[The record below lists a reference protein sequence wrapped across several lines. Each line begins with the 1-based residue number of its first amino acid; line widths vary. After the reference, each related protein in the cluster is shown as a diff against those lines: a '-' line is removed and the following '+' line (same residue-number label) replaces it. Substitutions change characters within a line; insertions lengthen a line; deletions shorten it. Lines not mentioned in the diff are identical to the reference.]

1 MRCQIEKP
9 PALMSKHLFKRIE
22 KALIS
27 LQRQGIQGH
36 ALKRF
41 KTLTAMVKG
50 MIDKQSCHLNALGS
64 GIENDI
70 NDSSREAAAKRFVE
84 NKYTDYKLH
93 YLPYLRQLLITLL
106 SNASLERGISLAI
119 DGSQMGT
126 GHVAL
131 MLSVVYKKRSIPLFW
146 VIKKGKKGHFPTEM
160 HIELV
165 EKAAAILKPLM
176 PPNMPVTLLGDG
188 EFGSVDLQ
196 KLCRK
201 ELNWQYVFRI
211 ANDTVLHEN
220 DDFFQPKSL
229 EIPKGETFIFIPSVD
244 FEKEKYPDVHLLN
257 WHDKAVYDDPLF
269 LISAYDDPFDI
280 IFYYKQRFAIETLFK
295 DLKSRGFNLHK
306 NRLTKAFALCNLILI
321 AALGYCLIFVFGQN
335 NVNNKLKAK
344 VLRIHKIEKHEMS
357 IFSYGLKLLKYLIK
371 YNRYFSF
378 KLALE

>member
-1 MRCQIEKP
+1 
-9 PALMSKHLFKRIE
+9 MSKNLFKSIE

-27 LQRQGIQGH
+27 LQPQGIKGH
-36 ALKRF
+36 ALKRIM
-41 KTLTAMVKG
+41 TLTAMVKG

-70 NDSSREAAAKRFVE
+70 DDASREAAAKRFVE

-93 YLPYLRQLLITLL
+93 YLPYLSQVLVTIIAQ
-106 SNASLERGISLAI
+106 ASLAHGLSFVI
-119 DGSQMGT
+119 DGSQMGKN
-126 GHVAL
+126 HVAL
-131 MLSVVYKKRSIPLFW
+131 MLSVVYKKRSIPLYW

-160 HIELV
+160 HLELV
-165 EKAAAILKPLM
+165 QKAANILKSLM
-176 PPNMPVTLLGDG
+176 RKDIPITLLGDG
-188 EFGSVDLQ
+188 EFDSVDLQ

-201 ELNWQYVFRI
+201 ELGWNYVFRT
-211 ANDTVLHEN
+211 ANDSILHEN

-229 EIPKGETFIFIPSVD
+229 QMAKEETFVFIPSVD
-244 FEKEKYPDVHLLN
+244 FSKEKYPDVHFLY

-269 LISAYDDPFDI
+269 LISSYDDPFDI

-306 NRLTKAFALCNLILI
+306 NRLTKALALFNLILI
-321 AALGYCLIFVFGQN
+321 AALGYCLIFAFGQN
-335 NVNNKLKAK
+335 NSDNKFKAK
-344 VLRIHKIEKHEMS
+344 VLRIHKIQKHEIS

-378 KLALE
+378 KLALL